1 MILLVVE
8 LGVSWFTYIMG
19 RRALSKQ
26 LMYGPEALIGSV
38 GVVATTLN
46 PMGYVRVRGELW
58 KASCQLKLE
67 VGDEVMVI
75 KMEGMKLVVLP
86 AIDKKL

>member
-1 MILLVVE
+1 
-8 LGVSWFTYIMG
+8 MG

-26 LMYGPEALIGSV
+26 LMYGPEALVGSV
-38 GVVATTLN
+38 GVVATSFN
-46 PMGYVRVRGELW
+46 PTGYVRVRGELW
-58 KASCQLKLE
+58 KASCQSKLE